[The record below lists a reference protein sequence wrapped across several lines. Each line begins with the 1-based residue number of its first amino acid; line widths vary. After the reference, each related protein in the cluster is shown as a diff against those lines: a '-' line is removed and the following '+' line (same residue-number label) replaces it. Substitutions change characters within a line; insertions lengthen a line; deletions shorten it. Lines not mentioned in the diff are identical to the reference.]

1 MVVVDLEK
9 LMPEIVPECQDVWG
23 TSVSVGPCIIGSPLV
38 LPIAWPLAPL
48 LRSPYSVLSYLAPR

>member
-48 LRSPYSVLSYLAPR
+48 LRSPY